1 METKQ
6 TISLT
11 SHKGTDIFTLIIPE
25 DNSAQSAELLS
36 EQYSNSTV
44 MAFYDTE
51 EEKMI
56 YGVIINKE
64 DENANSKV

>member
-6 TISLT
+6 TINLT
-11 SHKGTDIFTLIIPE
+11 SHKGTEIFTLIIPE

-36 EQYSNSTV
+36 EQYFNSTV

-51 EEKMI
+51 EEKMV
-56 YGVIINKE
+56 YGVIVNKE